1 MLYHRRRRYPRSIH
15 NLFEY
20 ADVCDVCYCLNNAS
34 PKIQLIFEQRQ
45 RLVTKISDQ
54 KIYQELKEVEI

>member
-1 MLYHRRRRYPRSIH
+1 MKDEPT
-15 NLFEY
+15 
-20 ADVCDVCYCLNNAS
+20 CYIIAAS